1 MKKKT
6 MLVISLVSVTAFSA
20 LFASIT
26 ANKNYSFA
34 NATDT
39 TVPHQIIFGEG
50 DSIRTLWA
58 LGKEGVEFTKSNATR
73 SGDSFVMTAY
83 AGGDMYTSQNSGNFL
98 YCETNGTSELSPNSY
113 FEVDFTINN
122 IASFT
127 SVILHGTFYTNRK
140 KTTEVNTMLVDTTY
154 DEVNHK
160 VTGKAFPFKGYLTG
174 IELNYTCAA

>member
-6 MLVISLVSVTAFSA
+6 ILLSGLFLTAGIAISA
-20 LFASIT
+20 L
-26 ANKNYSFA
+26 SFLG
-34 NATDT
+34 NSNSFVKVTGS
-39 TVPHQIIFGEG
+39 TVPHQIVFGEG
-50 DSIRTLWA
+50 DSIETLWA
-58 LGKEGVEFTKSNATR
+58 LGKEGVQFTKSNATR

-83 AGGDMYTSQNSGNFL
+83 AGGDMYTSQTFGNFL
-98 YCETNGTSELSPNSY
+98 YCETSGTSELSPNSY

-140 KTTEVNTMLVDTTY
+140 KTTEVNTMFVDTTY
-154 DEVNHK
+154 DEANHK